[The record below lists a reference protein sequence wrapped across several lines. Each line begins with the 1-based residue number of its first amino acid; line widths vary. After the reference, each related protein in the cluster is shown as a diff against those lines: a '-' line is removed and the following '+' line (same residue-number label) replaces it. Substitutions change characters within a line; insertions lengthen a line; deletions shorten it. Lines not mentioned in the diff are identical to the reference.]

1 MDDEHLDQP
10 ARSGSTSPIG
20 GHPAVSAD
28 ARRRRAL
35 GPDRA
40 KFVSGRLLLLA
51 VVVVLGGAAF
61 FVTRLGQNQTVATVI
76 LIGVLAVSVWGIGRV
91 FQLIE
96 RSVDDRYRELR
107 AANGAWAT
115 SIAGS
120 FETTAPLPPAEI
132 SAIAFAEDRRLIVP
146 VAASEVVRGE
156 WRGLVFVAMHLSGYE
171 KQLPGREMKGRS
183 ASTNIVYVTLPHEL
197 PDVRIVD
204 RSLARDYGRP
214 MTTVSTR
221 HLEPGG
227 PWRLESDDPSRS
239 TALMSDTFRAVLN
252 AAGGQSRGIA
262 ATGPYLICY
271 GDPVGDAGAIVAQL
285 DLLTALAERIPQAA
299 WLDRPGR

>member
-1 MDDEHLDQP
+1 MAPSGP
-10 ARSGSTSPIG
+10 ASPNG
-20 GHPAVSAD
+20 GRPAVND
-28 ARRRRAL
+28 HMRRRRAL
-35 GPDRA
+35 GSDRTKA
-40 KFVSGRLLLLA
+40 IYGRLVLLS

-61 FVTRLGQNQTVATVI
+61 FVTRLGQDPTVATVI
-76 LIGVLAVSVWGIGRV
+76 LIGVLAGSVWGIGRV

-132 SAIAFAEDRRLIVP
+132 SAITFAEDKRLIVP
-146 VAASEVVRGE
+146 VTASEVVRGD
-156 WRGLVFVAMHLSGYE
+156 WRGHAFVAMHLSGYE

-183 ASTNIVYVTLPHEL
+183 ASTNIVYITLPHAL

-204 RSLARDYGRP
+204 RSLPSDYGRP
-214 MTTVSTR
+214 MTAVSTR
-221 HLEPGG
+221 HLEPGNL
-227 PWRLESDDPSRS
+227 WRLQSDDPTRS

-252 AAGGQSRGIA
+252 AAGGESRGIA